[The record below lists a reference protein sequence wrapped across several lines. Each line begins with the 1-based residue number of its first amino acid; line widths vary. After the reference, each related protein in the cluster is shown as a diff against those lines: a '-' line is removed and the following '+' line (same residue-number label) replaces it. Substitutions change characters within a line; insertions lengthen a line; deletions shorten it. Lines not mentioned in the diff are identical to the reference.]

1 MMAAVVYRPV
11 YECTTDLPE
20 AFGHDEEVT
29 VPYELWG
36 GRTIRVPVSWR
47 EVELDGF
54 EAVVGLRYL
63 DELDWDGAAPFVQ
76 VIEVDGY
83 EDFFGANDPRVRVL
97 NEDVRSVRC
106 LTRAE
111 ALALEAETA

>member
-1 MMAAVVYRPV
+1 MAAVVYRPV
-11 YECTTDLPE
+11 NEYTTELPE
-20 AFGHDEEVT
+20 AFAWEEEVT

-36 GRTIRVPVSWR
+36 GRIIQVPVSWR

-54 EAVVGLRYL
+54 EAVVSLRYL
-63 DELDWDGAAPFVQ
+63 DELDWGDEAPFVQ

-106 LTRAE
+106 LPRAE

>member
-1 MMAAVVYRPV
+1 MATVYRPV
-11 YECTTDLPE
+11 NEYTTELPE
-20 AFGHDEEVT
+20 AFAWEEEVT

-36 GRTIRVPVSWR
+36 GRIIQVPVSWR

-54 EAVVGLRYL
+54 EAVVSLRYL
-63 DELDWDGAAPFVQ
+63 DELDWGDEAPFVQ